1 MPFRSPTA
9 VRLSASV
16 PTRSSNARRGAL
28 ALLAAV
34 LPWLGAAHAGSSPT
48 PQDPVVEAAEALRKK
63 DAPRLAQLR
72 ALTAAQQHPLALWV
86 DYWELGNR
94 LAEAQQP
101 ELDAFYARWS
111 GTYVEDRLRNDW
123 LLELGKRGDWA
134 NFTREFPR
142 FRMNDDREVTCYT
155 LLAEHAA
162 MTEGTERAADLR
174 ARALDTWLAQ
184 RDLDDGCSQMAT
196 ALAEARVLTPADIWL
211 KVRSATEAG
220 KAKAARAAAA
230 LVVPALQVQVARA
243 FDNPA
248 LYLNAGATVGT
259 RANSEITA
267 LALSRMASND
277 ADMAAK
283 QLRERWEKR
292 LPVDLAAWA
301 WAQIGRHAAL
311 KLSPEASAYY
321 ANAWGVA
328 ERGNLVPAWSDD
340 VLAWD
345 ARAALRSG
353 AGAERWRL
361 VLRAIDHMSAAEQ
374 REPAWR
380 YWRARALR
388 ETAAPGTAGERQ
400 LAQALAV
407 LDQLAGRLH
416 FYGILAADDL
426 DQPVPLPPLPA
437 PLTAEERAAADAHP
451 GLARALQLIAL
462 GLRNEGVREW
472 NFSLR
477 GMNDRALRAAA
488 ARACEQEVWD
498 RCINTSERARS
509 EIDLAQR
516 YPMPYRSEVLA
527 KSAELG
533 LDPAYVYGLIRQ
545 ESRFIADARSSVG
558 ASGLMQL
565 MPTTARWTAKKIGV
579 AFSAETITDRDVN
592 LKIGTGYLR
601 LVLDDFD
608 GSELMAAAAYN
619 AGPNRSRHWR
629 EGAPLEP
636 AIWAENIPF
645 NETRDYVKKVL
656 SNATV
661 YAALLAGR
669 GQVAPPLP
677 VPASAQPPAAA
688 ASPAAHAQLPS
699 LKARLGAPI
708 GPRQSSAPPNSADLP

>member
-1 MPFRSPTA
+1 MP
-9 VRLSASV
+9 V
-16 PTRSSNARRGAL
+16 RSSNARRSAL
-28 ALLAAV
+28 ALLAAL
-34 LPWLGAAHAGSSPT
+34 LPCLVAARAASPPT
-48 PQDPVVEAAEALRKK
+48 PPDPVVEAAEALRKK
-63 DAPRLAQLR
+63 DAPRLVLLR
-72 ALTAAQQHPLALWV
+72 ALTAAQRHPLAQWV

-101 ELDAFYARWS
+101 ELDAFYERWS

-123 LLELGKRGDWA
+123 LLELGKRGDWV
-134 NFTREFPR
+134 NFAREFPR
-142 FRMNDDREVTCYT
+142 FRMNDDREVTCYA
-155 LLAEHAA
+155 LLAEHVAA
-162 MTEGTERAADLR
+162 TESKERAADFHV
-174 ARALDTWLAQ
+174 RALDAWLAQ
-184 RDLDDGCSQMAT
+184 RDLDDGCNQMAT
-196 ALAEARVLTPADIWL
+196 ALAEARVFSPAAIWL

-220 KAKAARAAAA
+220 KVKAARAAAA

-243 FDNPA
+243 LDNPA

-277 ADMAAK
+277 ADIAAT
-283 QLRERWEKR
+283 QLRERWQQR
-292 LPVDLAAWA
+292 LPPDLAVWA
-301 WAQIGRHAAL
+301 WGQVGRHAAL
-311 KLSPEASAYY
+311 KPLPEASTYY
-321 ANAWGVA
+321 ANGWSVA
-328 ERGNLVPAWSDD
+328 ERGNLAPTWSDE

-345 ARAALRSG
+345 ARAALR
-353 AGAERWRL
+353 ADVGAERWRV

-380 YWRARALR
+380 YWHARAIR
-388 ETAAPGTAGERQ
+388 ETAPPGAAGERQ
-400 LAQALAV
+400 LAQALAA

-426 DQPVPLPPLPA
+426 DQPVLLPPLPA
-437 PLTAEERAAADAHP
+437 LLTAGERAAADAHP
-451 GLARALQLIAL
+451 GLTRALQLIAV

-488 ARACEQEVWD
+488 QRACEQEVWD
-498 RCINTSERARS
+498 RCINTSERTRS
-509 EIDLAQR
+509 EIDMAQR
-516 YPMPYRSEVLA
+516 FPMPYRNEVLA

-579 AFSAETITDRDVN
+579 VFSVDTITDRDVN

-619 AGPNRSRHWR
+619 AGPSRSRRWR
-629 EGAPLEP
+629 EGALIEP
-636 AIWAENIPF
+636 TIWAENIPF

-656 SNATV
+656 SNATF
-661 YAALLAGR
+661 YAALLNG
-669 GQVAPPLP
+669 GT
-677 VPASAQPPAAA
+677 
-688 ASPAAHAQLPS
+688 PS
-699 LKARLGAPI
+699 LKARLGRPI
-708 GPRQSSAPPNSADLP
+708 GPREGEVPVDKDLP